1 LRCSMLS
8 LRPIAMS
15 KKHLPH
21 LAGQGIRALA
31 TSASYK
37 NILVEKRGKVAL
49 LTLNRP
55 KALNALNSEL
65 MGELQDAMTN
75 LDADTGIGAFVLTGS
90 EKAFAAGADIKE
102 MSSKSFV
109 DTYKG
114 NWLSNWSSISRLR
127 KPVIAAVNGY
137 ALGGGCEVAMMCDII
152 YAGDNARFG
161 QPEITIGTIPGGG
174 GTQRLIRAI
183 GKARAMEMILTGDQ
197 MTAEEALKTGL
208 VAKVFPKEETVA
220 KAVECAEKISSFS
233 QNHVIMAK
241 EAVNQAYEVGLQ
253 QGLLFELRAFWSTFA
268 TEDQKEGMA
277 AFIEKRK
284 PNFRDQ

>member
-1 LRCSMLS
+1 MLS
-8 LRPIAMS
+8 LRRIAVTTRN
-15 KKHLPH
+15 LPFSTI
-21 LAGQGIRALA
+21 QGIRSL
-31 TSASYK
+31 TTKASYN

-65 MGELQDAMTN
+65 MNELQDAMST
-75 LDADTGIGAFVLTGS
+75 LDTDSGVGAFVLTGS

-102 MSSKSFV
+102 MSSKTFV

-114 NWLSNWSSISRLR
+114 NWLSNWGSISRLR
-127 KPVIAAVNGY
+127 KPIIAAVNGY

-183 GKARAMEMILTGDQ
+183 GKARAMEMILTGEQ
-197 MTAEEALKTGL
+197 MTAEEALRSGL

-220 KAVECAEKISSFS
+220 KAIETAEKISSFS

-253 QGLLFELRAFWSTFA
+253 QGLLFELRSFWTTFA